1 LAQCVPA
8 RGGSKLLHMSALLRI
23 ALAGAIVGGIVIA
36 IRRELVAQ
44 RGLGYWASVD
54 DIPVVN
60 PADPVEEFDQRI
72 APAAPL

>member
-1 LAQCVPA
+1 
-8 RGGSKLLHMSALLRI
+8 MSALLRI

-36 IRRELVAQ
+36 IRRERVAP
-44 RGLGYWASVD
+44 RRLGYWSSMD

-60 PADPVEEFDQRI
+60 PVRTRRNPDDSVEDFDQRI

>member
-1 LAQCVPA
+1 
-8 RGGSKLLHMSALLRI
+8 MSALLRI

-44 RGLGYWASVD
+44 RGSGYWSSVD

-60 PADPVEEFDQRI
+60 PVDDFDRRI